1 MDSDEH
7 KILIHSGRRTIT
19 SDATPI
25 DVSQTLFRNRGK
37 ENSYGSNGEMAL
49 VNLSVDEIESF
60 LWEMPVNNLDA
71 MISLLEE
78 ILRQLE
84 EKLNFLNDME
94 NKLKQ
99 SDEDIAEAVYQLET
113 IRVRIIWLIDQAKIG
128 LERVTTARG
137 TRSRQGTEAEKFAFL
152 MADLEKWLE
161 EERDILRQEPTN
173 DQEIILLIRAFEV
186 SDTVERV
193 HQRHLALES
202 CRVIHKFHA
211 TLLSVEAL
219 FRLLEDKNFLKELRL
234 KSQALEPISIR
245 LVEFEKDPD
254 LHLLHSSLK
263 PRLEALQRDFDNL
276 ENLIR
281 DRVNSLQVRVEW
293 PVFKSLAPGF
303 WALPITHGILG

>member
-1 MDSDEH
+1 MNH
-7 KILIHSGRRTIT
+7 LG
-19 SDATPI
+19 
-25 DVSQTLFRNRGK
+25 L
-37 ENSYGSNGEMAL
+37 GEMAL

-60 LWEMPVNNLDA
+60 LWKMPVNNLDA

-78 ILRQLE
+78 ILRQLQ

-99 SDEDIAEAVYQLET
+99 SDEDIAEALNQLET
-113 IRVRIIWLIDQAKIG
+113 IRVRVIWLIDQAKIG

-137 TRSRQGTEAEKFAFL
+137 TRCRQGTEAEKFAFL

-161 EERDILRQEPTN
+161 EERDILRQEPTD
-173 DQEIILLIRAFEV
+173 DQEIILLIRAFE
-186 SDTVERV
+186 
-193 HQRHLALES
+193 
-202 CRVIHKFHA
+202 
-211 TLLSVEAL
+211 
-219 FRLLEDKNFLKELRL
+219 NFLKELRL
-234 KSQALEPISIR
+234 KSEALEPISIR
-245 LVEFEKDPD
+245 LLEFEKDPD
-254 LHLLHSSLK
+254 LHLLYSSLK

-293 PVFKSLAPGF
+293 PVFKSFAPGF